1 MLRKLRLRGR
11 TQNTQNWKV
20 RDWPRWEENPILLFP
35 NSLLLLFSPLKH
47 HWLISNFDRLQVLSF
62 ESHFR
67 PCLSVDFRD
76 LPVFTAVRS
85 VWGAPEPSFP
95 VCTTV
100 FCPRLS
106 PLPLP
111 PSSALLTCARSHTV
125 HAGGVFAVLAQS
137 PVTLP
142 EGLSGFTAVA
152 SCALTPNSKR
162 ESHRQKGQRK
172 EEGTNHR
179 SSQGTPRGEDKI

>member
-1 MLRKLRLRGR
+1 MGR
-11 TQNTQNWKV
+11 ESHSFVSQFVVVAFFPPLNIIDLYRILTDFKSYLLS
-20 RDWPRWEENPILLFP
+20 PILDLVFLWISVTCP
-35 NSLLLLFSPLKH
+35 FSRPYDPFGALQSQVSQCVLPSSVHGCPL
-47 HWLISNFDRLQVLSF
+47 
-62 ESHFR
+62 
-67 PCLSVDFRD
+67 
-76 LPVFTAVRS
+76 
-85 VWGAPEPSFP
+85 
-95 VCTTV
+95 
-100 FCPRLS
+100 
-106 PLPLP
+106 LPLP

-152 SCALTPNSKR
+152 SRALTPNSKR

>member
-47 HWLISNFDRLQVLSF
+47 HWLISNFDWLQVLSF

-85 VWGAPEPSFP
+85 VWGAPEPRFP

-106 PLPLP
+106 PPATPAFLSTSHMRSLPH
-111 PSSALLTCARSHTV
+111 STRWR
-125 HAGGVFAVLAQS
+125 GVRRPR
-137 PVTLP
+137 PVT
-142 EGLSGFTAVA
+142 
-152 SCALTPNSKR
+152 
-162 ESHRQKGQRK
+162 SHSSW
-172 EEGTNHR
+172 GTLR
-179 SSQGTPRGEDKI
+179 LYGCCVPCSYSEL